1 MVEFQRRI
9 AIKKIKALTKSTEPK
24 NMEFIVH
31 VKDEYDYRFICE
43 AREELFESLK
53 MCFFNIMNKNL
64 PIYGVPAK
72 LKEFATSKKDI
83 KAGNERL
90 PPESYILASEDV
102 FDPIPTI
109 LSKTSSES
117 GLTVDQEDQISPGMV
132 HRTTYVKQGGDK
144 NASLDD
150 FQIKRVIGRGSFGKV
165 FLVVHKT
172 T

>member
-1 MVEFQRRI
+1 MLTLFVEFQRRI

-83 KAGNERL
+83 KAGTERL
-90 PPESYILASEDV
+90 PPESYILASENV
-102 FDPIPTI
+102 FEPIP
-109 LSKTSSES
+109 
-117 GLTVDQEDQISPGMV
+117 Q
-132 HRTTYVKQGGDK
+132 VK
-144 NASLDD
+144 S
-150 FQIKRVIGRGSFGKV
+150 
-165 FLVVHKT
+165 
-172 T
+172 